1 MIKQIVITAM
11 GTLMLPVIALA
22 QGEQHDITG
31 DWQGELDAARYEP
44 IPVVLHIQ
52 PSTEQTGE
60 LTGSL
65 DFPSQYRTGLPIGAI
80 RINGSNVSIMLNSVQ
95 AEFYGELTLDDSGQQ
110 VLSMQGDWSQAGEHV
125 PLELTRQTTEE
136 TAQ

>member
-1 MIKQIVITAM
+1 MIKQIVITSI
-11 GTLMLPVIALA
+11 GSLMLPVIALA
-22 QGEQHDITG
+22 QGVEHDITG
-31 DWQGELDAARYEP
+31 NWQGELDAARYEP

-52 PSTEQTGE
+52 SSTEQTGE

-80 RINGSNVSIMLNSVQ
+80 RINGTNVSIMLNSVQ
-95 AEFYGELTLDDSGQQ
+95 AEFYGELTLDDNGQQ
-110 VLSMQGDWSQAGEHV
+110 VLSMQGNWSQAGEHV
-125 PLELTRQTTEE
+125 PLELTRQKTEE